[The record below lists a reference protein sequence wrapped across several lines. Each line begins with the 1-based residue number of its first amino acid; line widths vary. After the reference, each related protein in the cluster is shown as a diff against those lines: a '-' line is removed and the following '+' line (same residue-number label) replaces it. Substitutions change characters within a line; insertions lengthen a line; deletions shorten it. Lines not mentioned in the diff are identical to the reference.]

1 MVFTA
6 FSTFSFLAHEQGVL
20 GESAPSVTSA
30 TRSYIV
36 KEITCGCALFN
47 LSFIC
52 DRLIQSDSDSWF
64 DNITL
69 NAAQVCGK
77 SHKSAHFL
85 KEAPGSSVHS
95 LTTVILHRAN
105 MQHVQVQGKSAG
117 LHCPSHR
124 DICTVRL
131 HKQARI
137 ISSTPTH
144 PGHASPPCLWKEI
157 LASSIRNYET
167 NSFIPQAAGA
177 VAPSPPA
184 PPNSFQPRTDS
195 QHTHN
200 PSTHPQP
207 RRCIMSHVVI

>member
-1 MVFTA
+1 
-6 FSTFSFLAHEQGVL
+6 
-20 GESAPSVTSA
+20 
-30 TRSYIV
+30 
-36 KEITCGCALFN
+36 
-47 LSFIC
+47 
-52 DRLIQSDSDSWF
+52 
-64 DNITL
+64 
-69 NAAQVCGK
+69 
-77 SHKSAHFL
+77 
-85 KEAPGSSVHS
+85 
-95 LTTVILHRAN
+95 

-157 LASSIRNYET
+157 LASSIRNYQT

-195 QHTHN
+195 QHTHTRTIPTHTHN
-200 PSTHPQP
+200 HVDVSCLTLLFNKLCSFFPLDFSLPSFQCVFIVLPFSLHGELLRPVSP
-207 RRCIMSHVVI
+207 CKVVWQSNWHWQGEASVD